1 MLPALVLFRPKGR
14 DLQGRGAFLRYGIP
28 MPSGRNV
35 IASLA
40 FFIPLRDADFSQSTH
55 ANLWNTV
62 ASRRPGKI
70 RSPHLRIALAP
81 RSGASGIGMPRRRPF
96 IPPRQVTPMQIIP
109 PYRAQLTSPAPMG
122 GSLNAGRGRS
132 PYLLWKI
139 VVFLWRP
146 SLLSTIRTITYPRP
160 ISAAVRLRGCLRTM
174 VREQP

>member
-14 DLQGRGAFLRYGIP
+14 DLQGRGTFLIPGIP
-28 MPSGRNV
+28 IPSVRNV

-62 ASRRPGKI
+62 ASRHPCKI
-70 RSPHLRIALAP
+70 RSPHLRIAP
-81 RSGASGIGMPRRRPF
+81 TPWSGAGGIGMSRRHPF
-96 IPPRQVTPMQIIP
+96 IPPRQFTPMQIIP
-109 PYRAQLTSPAPMG
+109 PYRKQPTSSAPMG

-146 SLLSTIRTITYPRP
+146 SLFSTIRTITYPRP